1 MAYFN
6 HSFTKGFLGTK
17 KLVDNTKTS
26 AALATVGEVAF
37 VNSNYKVMDLVDLAA
52 HAGGFYIAQAS
63 FQTNDKIGN
72 NPGHGGYAESSKS
85 KMIMK
90 KYISDMWISTC
101 EDESAAQAVIEI
113 KPTEADKS
121 CFPCGSDPI
130 FRVDIKGTAALRLL
144 NHNAYASLSGSLP
157 MLQTGQM
164 PAAGGST
171 ALTHPANGVDMCCRT
186 QDADHSGI
194 APSIVA
200 ANLRDQFNN
209 DPILSTFGVAQLKV
223 SVAGAAY
230 ANPDI
235 SQENA
240 IYAGGALGVAN
251 MTNAATGGSGA
262 VHDGTWRVND
272 TYKVEIKLK
281 TSCELQTQFSSCS
294 FDTRDF
300 YLMGGLKA
308 SVDLQDEVGNPCV
321 ACQGFVIQTTTDFK
335 QRRTSAETAARD
347 ILLTERYRQSP
358 YNQGNKDSARFR
370 EIEQMAG
377 IVDAVGR
384 DATDTNCK
392 GKYKVY
398 SLLHTVPRFN
408 NPSGVFDNDQYL
420 YRVYAQCNPASGSD
434 AEAAVTFLNTAW
446 LELAIDAGVHR
457 ADGSGVVTSVA
468 DLETKGGNY

>member
-26 AALATVGEVAF
+26 AALSTVGEIAF
-37 VNSNYKVMDLVDLAA
+37 VNSNYKVMTLADLAGT
-52 HAGGFYIAQAS
+52 AGGFYIAQAS

-101 EDESAAQAVIEI
+101 EDETAASTVVEI
-113 KPTEADKS
+113 KPTAANMS

-144 NHNAYASLSGSLP
+144 NHNAYGSLSGSLP
-157 MLQTGQM
+157 LLQAGQKNVVS
-164 PAAGGST
+164 GT
-171 ALTHPANGVDMCCRT
+171 ALTHPANGVDMCCVT
-186 QDADHSGI
+186 QDATHSGI

-209 DPILSTFGVAQLKV
+209 DPILSTFGTASLTI

-235 SQENA
+235 DQENA

-251 MTNAATGGSGA
+251 MTNAAVGGAGA

-272 TYKVEIKLK
+272 TYKVTINLK
-281 TSCELQTQFSSCS
+281 SSCQLQTQFSSCS

-300 YLMGGLKA
+300 YLMGGLKS

-321 ACQGFVIQTTTDFK
+321 ACQGYVIETNTDFK

-358 YNQGNKDSARFR
+358 YNQGNKDSSRFR

-384 DATDTNCK
+384 DGTDLACK
-392 GKYKVY
+392 GKYRVF
-398 SLLHTVPRFN
+398 SLLHSVPRFN

-420 YRVYAQCNPASGSD
+420 YRVYAPCVVAGGSD
-434 AEAAVTFLNTAW
+434 AEAAVLFLESAW
-446 LELAIDAGVHR
+446 LDLAIDAGVHR
-457 ADGSGVVTSVA
+457 ADGSGIVTSVT
-468 DLETKGGNY
+468 DLEKKGGNY